1 MIELAQYWM
10 GRDRV
15 YPTDLTDEIRA
26 NAAETVKR
34 ANRLIAIYQKATGDV
49 RPRGVNSGWRPA
61 AVNAATPGAAKKSNH
76 MLGRALDIGDASKTM
91 KAWLMT
97 PAGQQAL
104 VECELWMEHPNATP
118 AWVHVQIVPPAS
130 NRRVFMP

>member
-1 MIELAQYWM
+1 MIELVQYWM
-10 GRDRV
+10 GRDRA
-15 YPTDLTDEIRA
+15 YPAELTDVIRA

-34 ANRLIAIYQKATGDV
+34 ANRLIDRYQKATGDV

-61 AVNAATPGAAKKSNH
+61 QVNALTKGAAPRSKH
-76 MLGRALDIGDASKTM
+76 MTGEALDISDASKTM

-104 VECELWMEHPNATP
+104 IECELWMEHPDATP
-118 AWVHVQIVPPAS
+118 TWVHVQIVPPAS
-130 NRRVFMP
+130 GRRVFKP